1 MKILISKV
9 GREFD
14 LAEELKELGFEVFL
28 PVQKR
33 KVRVNR
39 KSNKTIEKEVLVVRR
54 MLFCDID
61 QMNGLRWLH
70 SAWVRNGKWV
80 EVSREEVLRFM
91 NYLSTPQPPPK
102 MSIPGEVGDEIVI
115 PDGILK
121 GQILRITSRK
131 GNKIKGML
139 VVAGQEMLPITIG
152 G

>member
-1 MKILISKV
+1 MKILISKA

-14 LAEELKELGFEVFL
+14 LAKELEELGFEVFL

-33 KVRVNR
+33 KVRVSR
-39 KSNKTIEKEVLVVRR
+39 KSNKRVEKEVLVVRR

-70 SAWVRNGKWV
+70 SAWVRDGKWV
-80 EVSREEVLRFM
+80 EVSRDEVLRFVS
-91 NYLSTPQPPPK
+91 YISTPQPPSKVP
-102 MSIPGEVGDEIVI
+102 IPGAVGDEIVI

-121 GQILRITSRK
+121 GQVLRITSRK

-139 VVAGQEMLPITIG
+139 IVAGQEMLPITIEG
-152 G
+152 